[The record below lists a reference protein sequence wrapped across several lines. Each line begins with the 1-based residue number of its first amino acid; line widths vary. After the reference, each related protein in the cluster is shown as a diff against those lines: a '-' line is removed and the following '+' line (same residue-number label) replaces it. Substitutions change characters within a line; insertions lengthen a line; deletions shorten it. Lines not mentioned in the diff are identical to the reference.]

1 MKGLAT
7 GVMPVAP
14 TVFDDAENLDVEGQR
29 RVVDYLVAA
38 GVDAICI
45 LANYSEQFSLDDAER
60 TVVMEATLQRAAGRV
75 PIVVTTSHYSA
86 RIAAARARAAQER
99 GAALVML
106 MAPFFGTS
114 IRATDDDVVEYFKRV
129 AGGLEIDVMIQDAP
143 MSATPLSVPL
153 LARLAAEIPNLRYAK
168 VEVPGTAEKLRA
180 LRAAAGDDL
189 PGLFDGEEG
198 VTLIPDLDAGAVG
211 TMSSCVVPHELGRV
225 VRSHLE
231 GERDAA
237 IDEWER
243 LLPLIQFENRQCGL
257 RATKVLLK
265 EAGVIASD
273 RARAPLPDLS
283 PAIRSQLVDLA
294 RRKRPFMFEWA
305 RDG

>member
-1 MKGLAT
+1 
-7 GVMPVAP
+7 
-14 TVFDDAENLDVEGQR
+14 
-29 RVVDYLVAA
+29 
-38 GVDAICI
+38 
-45 LANYSEQFSLDDAER
+45 
-60 TVVMEATLQRAAGRV
+60 
-75 PIVVTTSHYSA
+75 
-86 RIAAARARAAQER
+86 
-99 GAALVML
+99 
-106 MAPFFGTS
+106 
-114 IRATDDDVVEYFKRV
+114 
-129 AGGLEIDVMIQDAP
+129 
-143 MSATPLSVPL
+143 
-153 LARLAAEIPNLRYAK
+153 
-168 VEVPGTAEKLRA
+168 
-180 LRAAAGDDL
+180 
-189 PGLFDGEEG
+189 
-198 VTLIPDLDAGAVG
+198 
-211 TMSSCVVPHELGRV
+211 MSSCVVPHELGWV
-225 VRSHLE
+225 VRSYLA